1 MMKKTA
7 GFYLSALSA
16 ILALVCI
23 FLYGSVLY
31 TNSFVRP
38 LLIVNVVI
46 SAAILAL
53 TVANKPIPGGNLL
66 PLVGAIL
73 CMAAVALSIAPMV
86 NTVVFAFMGMN
97 PMSNAQGFLVF
108 AGFGLCAWLL
118 SVIAAFFGLVKKT
131 A

>member
-1 MMKKTA
+1 MKKTA

-16 ILALVCI
+16 VLALVCI
-23 FLYGSVLY
+23 FLYGNVLF
-31 TNSFVRP
+31 TNSYVRP
-38 LLIVNVVI
+38 LLIANVII
-46 SAAILAL
+46 SVLILAL
-53 TVANKPIPGGNLL
+53 TAANKPLPGGNLL

-97 PMSNAQGFLVF
+97 PMSNAQGFLAF
-108 AGFGLCAWLL
+108 AGVGLCAWLL
-118 SVIAAFFGLVKKT
+118 SVIASFFGLVKKT

>member
-1 MMKKTA
+1 MKKTA

-16 ILALVCI
+16 VLALVCV
-23 FLYGSVLY
+23 FLYGSVLFTSSY
-31 TNSFVRP
+31 VRP
-38 LLIVNVVI
+38 LLIANVVL
-46 SAAILAL
+46 SALILVLVA
-53 TVANKPIPGGNLL
+53 ANKPVPGGNLL

-118 SVIAAFFGLVKKT
+118 SVIASFLGLVK
-131 A
+131 

>member
-1 MMKKTA
+1 MKKTA

-16 ILALVCI
+16 VLALVCV
-23 FLYGSVLY
+23 FLYGSVLFTSSY
-31 TNSFVRP
+31 VRP
-38 LLIVNVVI
+38 LLIANVVL
-46 SAAILAL
+46 SALILVLVA
-53 TVANKPIPGGNLL
+53 ANKPVPGGNLL

-73 CMAAVALSIAPMV
+73 CMAAVALSIAPMI

-118 SVIAAFFGLVKKT
+118 SVIASFLGLVK
-131 A
+131 